1 MKYLIKVPNQR
12 AFLIAYGILAYNNC
26 TIEPTIGELS
36 IKVSVDDAERL
47 RVFCFFAEY
56 VEEPYEFQEIE
67 E

>member
-12 AFLIAYGILAYNNC
+12 AFLIAYGILAWNNC
-26 TIEPTIGELS
+26 TIEPTTGESS

-47 RVFCFFAEY
+47 RVISFFAAY
-56 VEEPYEFQEIE
+56 VEEPYEFQQIE